1 MFGAAGAPVTPLG
14 DFRPDPMSTASALLS
29 MIAPAA
35 LATPQGSTAVD
46 ASAFEGLLNAVVA
59 PAAEGENGSEA
70 APIVDVSLADDAAG
84 IEVAVSVPGLP
95 AAVQPL
101 LQITGAALSTLVSEA
116 VHAPITVALNTRP
129 VEAETAEAETT
140 PALAPE
146 APAAAPAPVLTN
158 PSRDLAPAPAEDAER
173 VDAEASPV
181 LDVAPLVQPALP
193 APAVEIAV
201 KASVAPPT
209 DGKRAESP
217 TETGPQVRPQVKAE
231 PVDDA
236 QVQPLAPV
244 DTTAK
249 AAPAEPLVR
258 PAEPVAEDLTREP
271 ASTDAVRTSRP
282 TVTDPQVQQ
291 TAATAPDVVAPVQP
305 DPVVA
310 PLPPAPTP
318 DATTKATTSAPLTQ
332 PPVAPEAAAKAA
344 QGADSRPQTQP
355 PVPAEVVADASAKVA
370 VAEPLTRPQE
380 PVAADAV
387 IPAVTNTDGKPVETP
402 RAVET
407 PNLRALAER
416 AARPVDSNAAVD
428 TAAPASATT
437 TNTASAQPV
446 AQTAAAPAATPQTPA
461 VVEAAASPEVA
472 IDDASADLPVEAAAP
487 EAAPSAQVAQSAR
500 EALSPT
506 LSRTAIEAT
515 AQIAAQIL
523 KKLDGRTTRFEMS
536 LTPDELGRV
545 DIKLDIDTEGRLAA
559 RLAFDNPAAATDLK
573 GRVDELRRQ
582 LEQQGFQLSEDAFE
596 FTQRDSGSSAF
607 DRGQD
612 TRQGQSRAFAAAA
625 RLNTEADAVAQPPR
639 WQALSLAPTG
649 VDMKV

>member
-35 LATPQGSTAVD
+35 PATPQGSTAVD
-46 ASAFEGLLNAVVA
+46 ASAFEGLLNAVAGPVV
-59 PAAEGENGSEA
+59 EGEGGTAA

-101 LQITGAALSTLVSEA
+101 LQITGAALSTLASEA

-129 VEAETAEAETT
+129 VEADAVEAEAT
-140 PALAPE
+140 PDIAPE
-146 APAAAPAPVLTN
+146 APVVAPAPVLTS
-158 PSRDLAPAPAEDAER
+158 PPRDLAPAPAEKSET
-173 VDAEASPV
+173 VEAGAPPV
-181 LDVAPLVQPALP
+181 VDVAPLVQPALP
-193 APAVEIAV
+193 TPVADVAV
-201 KASVAPPT
+201 KAPVAPPA
-209 DGKRAESP
+209 DGKRAEAP
-217 TETGPQVRPQVKAE
+217 IETGPQVRPQVKAE

-244 DTTAK
+244 DKAAK

-258 PAEPVAEDLTREP
+258 PAEPVADDLTREP
-271 ASTDAVRTSRP
+271 APTDAVRTSRP
-282 TVTDPQVQQ
+282 TATDPQVQQ
-291 TAATAPDVVAPVQP
+291 TTLTTGDVVAPVQP
-305 DPVVA
+305 EPVVA
-310 PLPPAPTP
+310 PLTPAPAP

-332 PPVAPEAAAKAA
+332 PPIAPEAATKSAPV
-344 QGADSRPQTQP
+344 ADSRPQTQP
-355 PVPAEVVADASAKVA
+355 PVPAEVVADAAAKVA

-402 RAVET
+402 RPVET

-416 AARPVDSNAAVD
+416 ASRPVASNAAVD
-428 TAAPASATT
+428 TAAPVATATT
-437 TNTASAQPV
+437 TASAEPV
-446 AQTAAAPAATPQTPA
+446 AQTAAAPSATPKTPA
-461 VVEAAASPEVA
+461 AVEATVSPEVA
-472 IDDASADLPVEAAAP
+472 AGDDAAADLPVEAAAP
-487 EAAPSAQVAQSAR
+487 EAAPSAQAAQSAR
-500 EALSPT
+500 ETLSPT

-639 WQALSLAPTG
+639 WQALSLTPTG

>member
-1 MFGAAGAPVTPLG
+1 
-14 DFRPDPMSTASALLS
+14 MSTASALLS

-35 LATPQGSTAVD
+35 PATPQGSTTVD
-46 ASAFEGLLNAVVA
+46 ASAFEGLLNAVAGPVV
-59 PAAEGENGSEA
+59 EGEGGTAA

-129 VEAETAEAETT
+129 VETDAVEAEAGAEAT
-140 PALAPE
+140 PDVAPE
-146 APAAAPAPVLTN
+146 APVLTN
-158 PSRDLAPAPAEDAER
+158 PPRDLAPAAAEEAET
-173 VDAEASPV
+173 VDAKASPV
-181 LDVAPLVQPALP
+181 LDVAPLVQPALSTP
-193 APAVEIAV
+193 VADVAVEPLAPASPGPA
-201 KASVAPPT
+201 APATPT
-209 DGKRAESP
+209 VDGKLAETP
-217 TETGPQVRPQVKAE
+217 AETGPQVRPQVKAE

-236 QVQPLAPV
+236 LVQPLAPV

-258 PAEPVAEDLTREP
+258 PAKPVAEDLTHEP
-271 ASTDAVRTSRP
+271 APTDAVRTSRP

-291 TAATAPDVVAPVQP
+291 AAPTAGDVVAP
-305 DPVVA
+305 
-310 PLPPAPTP
+310 LTPAPAP
-318 DATTKATTSAPLTQ
+318 DATTKATASAPLTQ
-332 PPVAPEAAAKAA
+332 PAVAPEAAAKAA
-344 QGADSRPQTQP
+344 LAADGRPQTQP
-355 PVPAEVVADASAKVA
+355 PVPVEVVVDAAAKVA

-387 IPAVTNTDGKPVETP
+387 TPAVTNTDGKPVETP
-402 RAVET
+402 RAAET

-416 AARPVDSNAAVD
+416 ASRPVESNAAVD
-428 TAAPASATT
+428 TAAPAATT
-437 TNTASAQPV
+437 TNRASAEPV
-446 AQTAAAPAATPQTPA
+446 AQTAAAPSATPKTPA
-461 VVEAAASPEVA
+461 AVEAAVSPEVA
-472 IDDASADLPVEAAAP
+472 AGDDAADLPVEATAA

-559 RLAFDNPAAATDLK
+559 RLAFDNPAAAIDLK

-625 RLNTEADAVAQPPR
+625 RLNTEADAVAQPPS
-639 WQALSLAPTG
+639 WQALSLTPAG

>member
-1 MFGAAGAPVTPLG
+1 MARDLRRAFRMFGAAGAPVTPLG

-35 LATPQGSTAVD
+35 PATPQGSTAVD
-46 ASAFEGLLNAVVA
+46 TSAFEGLLNAVVA
-59 PAAEGENGSEA
+59 PAAEGEGEGEGGSEA
-70 APIVDVSLADDAAG
+70 TPIVDVSLADDAAG

-116 VHAPITVALNTRP
+116 VHAPITVALNTRS
-129 VEAETAEAETT
+129 VETEAG
-140 PALAPE
+140 
-146 APAAAPAPVLTN
+146 
-158 PSRDLAPAPAEDAER
+158 AEDAET
-173 VDAEASPV
+173 VEAEVSPV
-181 LDVAPLVQPALP
+181 LDIAPLVQPALP
-193 APAVEIAV
+193 TPVAEVAEVAEVAV
-201 KASVAPPT
+201 KAPATPPV
-209 DGKRAESP
+209 DGKRAEAP
-217 TETGPQVRPQVKAE
+217 TETGPQVRPQVKAD

-236 QVQPLAPV
+236 QVQPLAPT
-244 DTTAK
+244 DATAK

-271 ASTDAVRTSRP
+271 APTDAVRTSRP

-291 TAATAPDVVAPVQP
+291 TAPTAGDVVAPVRP
-305 DPVVA
+305 GPVVA
-310 PLPPAPTP
+310 PLPPAPAP
-318 DATTKATTSAPLTQ
+318 DATTSAPLTL
-332 PPVAPEAAAKAA
+332 PPVAPEAVAKAA
-344 QGADSRPQTQP
+344 PGADSRPQTQP
-355 PVPAEVVADASAKVA
+355 PVPVEVVADASAKVA

-387 IPAVTNTDGKPVETP
+387 TPAVTNADGKPVETP
-402 RAVET
+402 RAAET

-416 AARPVDSNAAVD
+416 AARPADSNAAVD

-446 AQTAAAPAATPQTPA
+446 AQTAAAPAATPKTPA
-461 VVEAAASPEVA
+461 AVEAAASPEVA

-639 WQALSLAPTG
+639 WQALSLTPTG

>member
-1 MFGAAGAPVTPLG
+1 
-14 DFRPDPMSTASALLS
+14 MSTASALLS

-35 LATPQGSTAVD
+35 PATPQGSTAVD

-129 VEAETAEAETT
+129 VEAEAVEAETT
-140 PALAPE
+140 PDLAPE

-193 APAVEIAV
+193 APAAEIAV

-236 QVQPLAPV
+236 LVQPLAPV

-305 DPVVA
+305 EPVVA
-310 PLPPAPTP
+310 PLTPAPTP
-318 DATTKATTSAPLTQ
+318 DAATKATTSAPLTQ
-332 PPVAPEAAAKAA
+332 PPVAPEAATKSAPV
-344 QGADSRPQTQP
+344 ADSRPQTQP
-355 PVPAEVVADASAKVA
+355 PVPVEVVADAAAKGA

-380 PVAADAV
+380 PVVPDAV
-387 IPAVTNTDGKPVETP
+387 TPAVTKTDGKPVETP
-402 RAVET
+402 RAAET

-416 AARPVDSNAAVD
+416 ASRPVDSNAAVD
-428 TAAPASATT
+428 TAAPAATT
-437 TNTASAQPV
+437 TNTASAEPV
-446 AQTAAAPAATPQTPA
+446 AQTAAAPSATPQTPA
-461 VVEAAASPEVA
+461 AVEAAVSPEVA
-472 IDDASADLPVEAAAP
+472 AGDDAADLPVEAAAP